1 MKTKTLEEKWKMPL
15 MSLSVDCKQLRKE
28 SKIHGFKDTSIEI
41 SQTEKQREK
50 KIKKK
55 SKNITEIQELSCV
68 PADCVG
74 LLP

>member
-1 MKTKTLEEKWKMPL
+1 
-15 MSLSVDCKQLRKE
+15 MSSSVDCKQLRKE

-50 KIKKK
+50 KKSKKK